1 MVRDDGRPTAP
12 DPRPGQ
18 APGDEHAMEGFPT
31 VVPPGGMAEMVAMFG
46 HLATG
51 ESPPALPYRAAWSSA
66 DAVGDGR

>member
-1 MVRDDGRPTAP
+1 
-12 DPRPGQ
+12 
-18 APGDEHAMEGFPT
+18 MEGLPT